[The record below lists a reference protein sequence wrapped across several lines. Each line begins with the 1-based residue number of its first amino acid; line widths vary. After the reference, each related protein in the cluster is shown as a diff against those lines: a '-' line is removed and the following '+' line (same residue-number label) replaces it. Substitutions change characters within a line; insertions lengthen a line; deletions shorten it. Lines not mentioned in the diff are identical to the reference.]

1 MKGYSQIMAGVLV
14 SVVGGTVATIGLS
27 ESCSNEITAKVVPM
41 VPVVIGGIMSWV
53 GRFKKGDV
61 TLGGFRKR

>member
-14 SVVGGTVATIGLS
+14 SVVGGTVATVGLS
-27 ESCSNEITAKVVPM
+27 ESCSSEITSKIVPM
-41 VPVVIGGIMSWV
+41 IPVIIGGAMSWL

-61 TLGGFRKR
+61 TLGGFKK